1 MAIFFKI
8 THDYDA
14 VTPQEVERY
23 FDPKDPM
30 NIINMENAQK
40 GLNELR
46 VTFDPPFPGYPPKDG
61 ESVVVP
67 KTGVYTITKRWYDLE
82 KANEYVTKLQTWID
96 TDPSRRLIV
105 KVDPQIIVV
114 EE

>member
-1 MAIFFKI
+1 MAIFLKI

-14 VTPQEVERY
+14 VTPEELERY
-23 FDPKDPM
+23 FDPTDPM
-30 NIINMENAQK
+30 NMLNIENAKK

-61 ESVVVP
+61 EPVVTP

-82 KANEYVTKLQTWID
+82 KANEYVAKLQAWID
-96 TDPSRRLIV
+96 ADPVRRRMI
-105 KVDPQIIVV
+105 KVDPKIIVV
-114 EE
+114 DE